1 MKFGYPIKLRSADF
15 YAPDKNESELHLRED
30 SFVNDSIRS
39 SHQSRRASIIP
50 QYNALD
56 DPHLR
61 RFFQT
66 PIVLDVVRKTLNMD
80 GKQLAKI
87 YQIKKRSKSVKFS
100 IDIFFLLCLIYSF
113 RMIPMTNMVKII
125 NVLSVKVHRATRN

>member
-39 SHQSRRASIIP
+39 AHQSRRASIIP

-87 YQIKKRSKSVKFS
+87 YQIKKRSKSVKISNRCVFR
-100 IDIFFLLCLIYSF
+100 LIYSS
-113 RMIPMTNMVKII
+113 RTIPMTNMLKII
-125 NVLSVKVHRATRN
+125 NELSVKVHQAMRN